1 MEIIGDSVTRA
12 LIEIRIAIVMAKL
25 TDIYL
30 DIETI
35 ERLIKE
41 GEDNEKNR
49 NYHIYYLAQRE
60 LR

>member
-1 MEIIGDSVTRA
+1 LEIIGDSVTRA
-12 LIEIRIAIVMAKL
+12 LIEMRILIIKAKL
-25 TDIYL
+25 NDIYM
-30 DIETI
+30 DIEEI

-49 NYHIYYLAQRE
+49 NYHIYYLSDRY